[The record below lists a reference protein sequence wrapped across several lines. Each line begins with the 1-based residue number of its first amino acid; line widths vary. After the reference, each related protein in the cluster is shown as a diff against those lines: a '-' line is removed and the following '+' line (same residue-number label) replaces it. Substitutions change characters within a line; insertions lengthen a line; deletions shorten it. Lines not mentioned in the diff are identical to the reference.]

1 MCEVTRA
8 ARRQPQHAPPDG
20 KTGVTRSPK
29 SSRNSAAPAAHAT
42 SPILAESNILIGTP
56 AYGGMVHI
64 DYLRRLFEYTKA
76 GIQFQLDTIGNE
88 SLITR
93 ARNAILATFHV
104 RRELTHLLFLDADVS
119 LPAAELVRM
128 LKARAPVIGAPVAL
142 KGFDADGARM
152 WSVGRCVGVAG
163 SLLKVENVSTG
174 ALLLSRAACDALV
187 RGRDRPRT
195 HLRAHEHAHGQHR
208 HLGALR
214 RVSRRRAGQRV
225 SVGGLLGLPPLAD
238 ARVRRSDR
246 PEHRHHPLW
255 HDAGLKVS
263 GMGAIEYISY
273 ADAVGYGT
281 AAVGYVRLLVEAG
294 FEVHWMPYP
303 GDAIGSGRVGEG
315 SGTPS
320 SAAAAPA

>member
-1 MCEVTRA
+1 VSQA
-8 ARRQPQHAPPDG
+8 
-20 KTGVTRSPK
+20 PK
-29 SSRNSAAPAAHAT
+29 SGRKPGTSAAVTP
-42 SPILAESNILIGTP
+42 PILAECNIMVGTP

-119 LPAAELVRM
+119 LPAAGLVRM

-163 SLLKVENVSTG
+163 SLLKVENISTG

-187 RGRDRPRT
+187 EDAIDHGRT
-195 HLRAHEHAHGQHR
+195 HARMSTLVGNTDT
-208 HLGALR
+208 
-214 RVSRRRAGQRV
+214 
-225 SVGGLLGLPPLAD
+225 SVHYD
-238 ARVRRSDR
+238 V
-246 PEHRHHPLW
+246 
-255 HDAGLKVS
+255 
-263 GMGAIEYISY
+263 
-273 ADAVGYGT
+273 
-281 AAVGYVRLLVEAG
+281 
-294 FEVHWMPYP
+294 F
-303 GDAIGSGRVGEG
+303 RVGVQANEYLSEDYWVCRRLRTLG
-315 SGTPS
+315 FDVLIDPS
-320 SAAAAPA
+320 IITTHYGMMPV